1 MNDSAAASAAH
12 TVISRLAEEAGG
24 LGREIV
30 DVAGNV
36 DDISAR
42 IKHQAEQ
49 LAELRMAAGDMADS
63 NAQISGA
70 AEGAERV
77 AAGART
83 DLNASRARVDAAL
96 TDIRALVDGV
106 GSIEKQLEGL
116 TSALESVRKVA
127 RGIDAIAK
135 QTNLLALNATIEAAR
150 AGEQGRGFA
159 VVAGEVKQLAKQTS
173 EATAEI
179 DATLKALTDQ
189 AQALI
194 ERSTA
199 STSRAVAVREG
210 TDSIAGVIGTVG
222 RAMDEVAT
230 QVHSIA
236 GTAGHVKD
244 SCTAVTDSLVELADG
259 IKQSSDTLQQAR
271 DRLGHLLGVSETVI
285 GLIAETGVETSDTKF
300 LKAVVDTAAV
310 IAAGF
315 EKAIDSGEIRLD
327 DLFDENYTPIAGS
340 NPQQMMTRFVSFT
353 DRILPAIQEPVLGMD
368 PRVVFCAAIDRNGFL
383 PTHNRKFSQPQGSDV
398 AWNTANCRNRRMFND
413 RVGLAS
419 GRNTK
424 PFLLQ
429 TYRRDMGGGVF
440 ALMKDASAPI
450 VIRGR
455 HWGGFRM
462 GYKA

>member
-1 MNDSAAASAAH
+1 
-12 TVISRLAEEAGG
+12 
-24 LGREIV
+24 
-30 DVAGNV
+30 
-36 DDISAR
+36 
-42 IKHQAEQ
+42 
-49 LAELRMAAGDMADS
+49 MADS

-77 AAGART
+77 AASART
-83 DLNASRARVDAAL
+83 DLNASRARIDAAL

-106 GSIEKQLEGL
+106 GSVEKQLEGL

-179 DATLKALTDQ
+179 DTTLKTLTDQ

-194 ERSTA
+194 ERSNA
-199 STSRAVAVREG
+199 STSQAVAVREG

-230 QVHSIA
+230 QVQSIA
-236 GTAGHVKD
+236 GSASHVKD
-244 SCTAVTDSLVELADG
+244 SCGAVTDSLVELADG
-259 IKQSSDTLQQAR
+259 VTQSSNTLQQVR
-271 DRLGHLLGVSETVI
+271 DRLTHILGVSETVI
-285 GLIAETGVETSDTKF
+285 GLIAETGIETSDTKF
-300 LKAVVDTAAV
+300 LKAVIDTDAV

-315 EKAIDSGEIRLD
+315 EKAIDSGEICRD
-327 DLFDENYTPIAGS
+327 DLFDEKYTPIAGS

-368 PRVVFCAAIDRNGFL
+368 ARVVFCAAIDRNGFL

-398 AWNTANCRNRRMFND
+398 AWNTANCRSRRMFND
-413 RVGLAS
+413 RVGLVS
-419 GRNTK
+419 GRNTR

-429 TYRRDMGGGVF
+429 TYRRDMGGGAF

-450 VIRGR
+450 VVKGR

>member
-1 MNDSAAASAAH
+1 MNDTAASTAH
-12 TVISRLAEEAGG
+12 TVIGRLAEEAGG

-36 DDISAR
+36 DEITAR

-49 LAELRMAAGDMADS
+49 LSELRMAAGDMSES
-63 NAQISGA
+63 NTRISGA
-70 AEGAERV
+70 AEDVERV
-77 AAGART
+77 AASART
-83 DLNASRARVDAAL
+83 DLNASRARVETAL
-96 TDIRALVDGV
+96 NDIRALVDGV

-179 DATLKALTDQ
+179 DSTLKTLTDQ

-222 RAMDEVAT
+222 KAMDDVAS
-230 QVHSIA
+230 QIQSIA
-236 GTAGHVKD
+236 GTACHVKD
-244 SCTAVTDSLVELADG
+244 SCGAVTDSLVELADG
-259 IKQSSDTLQQAR
+259 VKQSSDTLQQAR
-271 DRLGHLLGVSETVI
+271 DRLTHLLGVSEAVI
-285 GLIAETGVETSDTKF
+285 GLIAETGVETSDTRF
-300 LKAVVDTAAV
+300 LKAVVDTAAT
-310 IAAGF
+310 ISACF
-315 EKAIDSGEIRLD
+315 EKAIDAGQIRIE
-327 DLFDENYTPIAGS
+327 DLFDENYTPIPGS
-340 NPQQMMTRFVSFT
+340 NPQQMMTRFVAFT
-353 DRILPAIQEPVLGMD
+353 DRVLPDIQEPVLGLD

-383 PTHNRKFSQPQGSDV
+383 PTHNRKFSQPQGADV
-398 AWNTANCRNRRMFND
+398 AWNTANCRNRRLFND

-440 ALMKDASAPI
+440 ALMKDASAPV
-450 VIRGR
+450 VIKGR